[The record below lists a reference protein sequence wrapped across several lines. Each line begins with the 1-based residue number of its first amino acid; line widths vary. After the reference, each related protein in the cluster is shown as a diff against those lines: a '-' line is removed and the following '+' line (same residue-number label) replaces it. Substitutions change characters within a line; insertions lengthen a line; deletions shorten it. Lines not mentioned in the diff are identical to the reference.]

1 MGLFF
6 FKNKTPEKEPKNF
19 HEAVRLFQA
28 SPKTHKNDM
37 EYQFRI
43 GRQVFEFGCELIDQE
58 KLEMEDSYSWIYCGL
73 STVNMLREGVGCAPD
88 AEESCRLLRRLV
100 KIGGKHAQQKDKMSM
115 DAYLMLV
122 LCWEALGDYMLYGIG
137 DKKNF
142 GFARSLYDMALANT
156 ELFKEGEKMK
166 KNLTEKREEAISGM
180 VNFSDDSQEKDIAN
194 TRFWNTGK
202 K

>member
-6 FKNKTPEKEPKNF
+6 FKNKTPEKEPENF
-19 HEAVRLFQA
+19 HEALRLFQA
-28 SPKTHKNDM
+28 SAKTHKNDM
-37 EYQFRI
+37 AYQFRL
-43 GRQVFEFGCELIDQE
+43 GKQVFEFGCELIDQE
-58 KLEMEDSYSWIYCGL
+58 KLEMADSYSWIYCGL

-100 KIGGKHAQQKDKMSM
+100 KIGGKHAQQENKMSM

-137 DKKNF
+137 DKKDF
-142 GFARSLYDMALANT
+142 SFAKSLYDMALANT

-166 KNLTEKREEAISGM
+166 KNLTDKREEAFLGM
-180 VNFSDDSQEKDIAN
+180 MNHSDDSQEKSEAN
-194 TRFWNTGK
+194 MRFENKG
-202 K
+202 